1 MSEYLP
7 GAIVLVDFPFANL
20 LKTKKR
26 PALVISRPDYGD
38 YILSQ
43 ITSKE
48 KKTGS
53 VRIEEEDL
61 QWGSMKQTSYVRYQ
75 VLFTSSESLIDRQV
89 TLLTT
94 EKTISIFDQIG
105 EIVTEA
111 ISYRLEKEG
120 GSQ

>member
-20 LKTKKR
+20 SKTKKR
-26 PALVISRPDYGD
+26 PALVISRVDYGD

-61 QWGSMKQTSYVRYQ
+61 QSGSMKQTSYVRYQ
-75 VLFTSSESLIDRQV
+75 VLFTSSKSLIDRQV
-89 TLLTT
+89 ALLTT

-105 EIVTEA
+105 KIVTDA
-111 ISYRLEKEG
+111 ISYRLEKEAD
-120 GSQ
+120 SQ

>member
-20 LKTKKR
+20 SKTKKR
-26 PALVISRPDYGD
+26 PALVISRVDYGD

-48 KKTGS
+48 KKAGS

-61 QWGSMKQTSYVRYQ
+61 QSGSMKQTSYVRYQ
-75 VLFTSSESLIDRQV
+75 VLFTASESLIDRQV
-89 TLLTT
+89 ALLTT
-94 EKTISIFDQIG
+94 EKTVSIFDQIG

-120 GSQ
+120 SSQ